1 MIHLESISKTY
12 TMGEHSVHALR
23 GLNVHIARG
32 EMVAIMGPSGSGK
45 STLMNILG
53 CLDRPT
59 AGRYGLDGV
68 DVSHLASH
76 ELARIRNKK
85 LGFVFQSFNLLQLD
99 SALDNVALPLLYGG
113 HRNPRKKAKE
123 ALERVGLANRALHK
137 PSELSGGQRQRVA
150 IARALVTSPPVI
162 LADEPTGN
170 LDTQTGDEIMKVF
183 LELNAAGTTV
193 VMVTHEREVA
203 DWCGR
208 RLLIRDGKLDSDE
221 INSSPRRAAQEVDS
235 LADEAEVS

>member
-1 MIHLESISKTY
+1 
-12 TMGEHSVHALR
+12 
-23 GLNVHIARG
+23 
-32 EMVAIMGPSGSGK
+32 
-45 STLMNILG
+45 
-53 CLDRPT
+53 
-59 AGRYGLDGV
+59 
-68 DVSHLASH
+68 
-76 ELARIRNKK
+76 
-85 LGFVFQSFNLLQLD
+85 
-99 SALDNVALPLLYGG
+99 VALPLLYGG

>member
-1 MIHLESISKTY
+1 
-12 TMGEHSVHALR
+12 
-23 GLNVHIARG
+23 
-32 EMVAIMGPSGSGK
+32 
-45 STLMNILG
+45 
-53 CLDRPT
+53 
-59 AGRYGLDGV
+59 
-68 DVSHLASH
+68 
-76 ELARIRNKK
+76 
-85 LGFVFQSFNLLQLD
+85 
-99 SALDNVALPLLYGG
+99 
-113 HRNPRKKAKE
+113 
-123 ALERVGLANRALHK
+123 
-137 PSELSGGQRQRVA
+137 
-150 IARALVTSPPVI
+150 VTSPPVI

>member
-23 GLNVHIARG
+23 ELDVHIARG

-59 AGRYGLDGV
+59 TGRYRLDGV
-68 DVSHLASH
+68 DVSHLASN

-113 HRNPRKKAKE
+113 HRNPRNQAKE
-123 ALERVGLANRALHK
+123 ALEKVGLANRALHK

-170 LDTQTGDEIMKVF
+170 LDTHTGDEIMKVF

-193 VMVTHEREVA
+193 VLVTHEPEVA
-203 DWCGR
+203 DWYGR
-208 RLLIRDGKLDSDE
+208 RLLIRDGELDSDK
-221 INSSPRRAAQEVDS
+221 INSSPRTAAMEVDS
-235 LADEAEVS
+235 LAGEAEVS